1 MYLSGGGG
9 SRHIRGFNIYLQE
22 EAEEIRIKIWLKI
35 RQWEGTRNSYHV
47 LLNTKREKKKKEQQ
61 KSKRTDIEN

>member
-22 EAEEIRIKIWLKI
+22 EAEEIRIKI